1 MIRSLRFT
9 SIFFMRCFSSLV
21 CLVLLILSGVS
32 LCCRAEQEKVPGFRL
47 VTSKKDYPQRT
58 WQVPPA
64 FFESDAPVNR
74 GFLISFFKAKGV
86 SLSKKCSVSY
96 LKNENQL
103 LLADTQKKTDR
114 VHALVEQY
122 AKSVASSSALP
133 PEVKCGEIVDGTL
146 REIPYPKS
154 LFADFISELNFISG
168 RPPKR
173 PRAYYFVPVEYNDS
187 DVDDDFFPGRKKKSG
202 KKAVSASR
210 LKSLK
215 KQVKVFENRDDVA
228 CIIVLK
234 EKVSRSHLPEH
245 WSVPVISG
253 KKLKDSIRRV
263 LIKHKVLKKSSSS
276 DFADEEFDSGVD
288 IKTSR
293 GVFLS
298 GLWEMYSHD
307 SDFGSGVISA
317 ECLFTYYGYRV
328 EGVNLENEGIL
339 EYLKELD
346 KSAP

>member
-1 MIRSLRFT
+1 
-9 SIFFMRCFSSLV
+9 MRCFSSLV

-58 WQVPPA
+58 WQVPPD

-74 GFLISFFKAKGV
+74 EFLFSFFKAKGV

-114 VHALVEQY
+114 VHALVELY

-133 PEVKCGEIVDGTL
+133 PEVKCGEIVDGKL

-187 DVDDDFFPGRKKKSG
+187 DEDEGFFPSSRKRKKKSR
-202 KKAVSASR
+202 KAVSDSL

-234 EKVSRSHLPEH
+234 EKVNRSNLPEQ
-245 WSVPVISG
+245 WSVPIISG
-253 KKLKDSIRRV
+253 KKLKDSIHRV
-263 LIKHKVLKKSSSS
+263 LIKHKVLKKSTSS
-276 DFADEEFDSGVD
+276 DFSDEEFDPGID
-288 IKTSR
+288 TTTSR

-298 GLWEMYSHD
+298 ELWEMYSND
-307 SDFGSGVISA
+307 SDFGGGVISA

-328 EGVNLENEGIL
+328 EGVNLGNAGIL